1 MTVGAG
7 STGAAAS
14 STGPAVARSADQE
27 GHRGHLIRSLPEW
40 IGDEQAVAT
49 RRRHQGHEENAHHLE
64 VKRLPVPGKPAL
76 TRRPR
81 NGSSLANLA

>member
-1 MTVGAG
+1 MAAAAMTVGAG

-40 IGDEQAVAT
+40 IGGGLAGPPCAGT
-49 RRRHQGHEENAHHLE
+49 KAM
-64 VKRLPVPGKPAL
+64 KRIP
-76 TRRPR
+76 TT
-81 NGSSLANLA
+81 SM